1 MTVLFLYIF
10 FVIYRTHDEREQ
22 SNLLIAIALVCCKAF
37 KLLNLFIF
45 TFMVP
50 NINYHWPINTF

>member
-1 MTVLFLYIF
+1 MTALFLCIF
-10 FVIYRTHDEREQ
+10 FVIYRTGDQHEQ
-22 SNLLIAIALVCCKAF
+22 SNLLVAIGLVCCKAI
-37 KLLNLFIF
+37 KLNLFIF